1 MPKSKREPA
10 RRKPSLPPVPEV
22 RRLPRPTDFNF
33 TSDDVVRPLIEG
45 GWNIEPAPAEARAA
59 FSAISLFATPLAF
72 NDPRQKLDRDIK
84 AIVANYVADVA
95 QRRGRAAVP
104 PAKFRARFSKFR
116 IDIAKLLSNFPDPNA
131 SVGDDAAAAA
141 ALAVDGA
148 LIDAVN
154 IKLETQDGTNTL
166 ELGQIREGLRALLE
180 AVDDA
185 RADEGI
191 GSHRAAHVLL
201 KDLAKVYVERTG
213 VKLSAAPDARFRQFV
228 EAINTQI
235 PESYRVDGLANL
247 IAGAVAAANRQQI
260 SSAPA
265 ATYPTVPFEVPVD
278 PTPPKPGYAGESA

>member
-1 MPKSKREPA
+1 MERAAMPKSKRESA
-10 RRKPSLPPVPEV
+10 RRKPILPAVPEV

-45 GWNIEPAPAEARAA
+45 GWNIEPAPAESRAE
-59 FSAISLFATPLAF
+59 FSAVSLFATPLAF

-95 QRRGRAAVP
+95 QRRGRQVVP
-104 PAKFRARFSKFR
+104 PAKFRTRFSKFR
-116 IDIAKLLSNFPDPNA
+116 IDVAKLLGNFPDPNA
-131 SVGDDAAAAA
+131 SAGDDAA

-148 LIDAVN
+148 LIDAVS
-154 IKLETQDGTNTL
+154 IKLETQDGANSL
-166 ELGQIREGLRALLE
+166 DLGQIREGLRALLE

-201 KDLAKVYVERTG
+201 KDLAKVFVERTG
-213 VKLSAAPDARFRQFV
+213 VKLATAPDVRFRQFA
-228 EAINTQI
+228 EAINRQI

-260 SSAPA
+260 STGPVG
-265 ATYPTVPFEVPVD
+265 TYPTVPFEVPLD
-278 PTPPKPGYAGESA
+278 PPKPGHAGESA